1 MKTIKEKLY
10 PDMPEAL
17 EPGKW
22 AEWDAEQKKN
32 TPIRWFFA
40 DTVPDFFN
48 ENLVWPIERN
58 YRKFKARWIHKE
70 WMVIPRRLDKY
81 EYVEND
87 TLMIHSMFEI
97 LEKYVLEEKSHM
109 WHVFSDDISPPKDDY
124 EKFNYAMK
132 HLDWE
137 IALCKDMDLKHSP
150 PCTERSQ
157 SHTAKETKELFF
169 WWVNERPDRVD
180 PYENMWYQKYH
191 EMRKERGFDEFSMR
205 NDNTPEEEE
214 VYKKAM
220 DLATVL
226 EEKYRDEDE
235 EMMIRLVKISPGM
248 WT

>member
-70 WMVIPRRLDKY
+70 WMIVPRGLDKY

-87 TLMIHSMFEI
+87 TLMIHAMFEI
-97 LEKYVLEEKSHM
+97 LENFVMNEKSYM
-109 WHVFSDDISPPKDDY
+109 WHVFSDDIPAPKNDEERFD
-124 EKFNYAMK
+124 YAMK

-137 IALCKDMDLKHSP
+137 IALCGENDLQNSWK
-150 PCTERSQ
+150 CGKQSQ
-157 SHTAKETKELFF
+157 SHVAKETKELYL
-169 WWVNERPDRVD
+169 WWKYDRPERTD
-180 PYENMWYQKYH
+180 PFENMWYQKYH
-191 EMRKERGFDEFSMR
+191 EMRKARGFDEFSLK
-205 NDNTPEEEE
+205 NDNTPAEEEI
-214 VYKKAM
+214 YKKAM
-220 DLATVL
+220 DLSTEL
-226 EEKYRDEDE
+226 ENDYRKEDE
-235 EMMIRLVKISPGM
+235 EMMIRLVKIAPGM